1 MDSFL
6 SNESTVGVNGTLDTD
21 GVPSTNAT
29 QQVLTLLT
37 MSQRSDATKSSCDT
51 SSDAGAFFSVISAVP
66 NKDTGS
72 PKTVSNPALT
82 NRYMALFE
90 KIKGTELLMVRRF
103 ELKTSSFKFIEAV

>member
-51 SSDAGAFFSVISAVP
+51 SSEAGTSLPEISAVP
-66 NKDTGS
+66 KTDTQS
-72 PKTVSNPALT
+72 PKIISDAPLT
-82 NRYMALFE
+82 KRYIALFRE
-90 KIKGTELLMVRRF
+90 IKETEQLMVRRF
-103 ELKTSSFKFIEAV
+103 ELRTSSFTLIEVL